1 MPLTLHRH
9 ATANACADAGSTGE
23 SDSTPLRDYA
33 WNVKLACRKD
43 TNETRGRALVFTN
56 IGRRRARLV
65 ARVLGIPLEVIH
77 G

>member
-43 TNETRGRALVFTN
+43 TVNSLFRYFSSLLR
-56 IGRRRARLV
+56 
-65 ARVLGIPLEVIH
+65 
-77 G
+77 